1 MIATDTLRVVPVNT
15 SMEEAMTGLRTSEA
29 LLDALQKSSSRVLS
43 HERMEQQR
51 LSFVMG
57 SLDDENDMTRE
68 QVEQA
73 LERQDSGHLV
83 LK

>member
-1 MIATDTLRVVPVNT
+1 
-15 SMEEAMTGLRTSEA
+15 MTGLRTNEA
-29 LLDALQKSSSRVLS
+29 LLKALQQSSSRALS

-57 SLDDENDMTRE
+57 SLDDDNDMTRE
-68 QVEQA
+68 QVEQV
-73 LERQDSGHLV
+73 LERQDSGLLV

>member
-1 MIATDTLRVVPVNT
+1 
-15 SMEEAMTGLRTSEA
+15 MTGLRTSEA
-29 LLDALQKSSSRVLS
+29 LLDALQKSSSRALS

>member
-1 MIATDTLRVVPVNT
+1 
-15 SMEEAMTGLRTSEA
+15 MTGLRTSEE
-29 LLDALQKSSSRVLS
+29 LLKALQQSSSRALS

-57 SLDDENDMTRE
+57 SLDESNDMTRA

-73 LERQDSGHLV
+73 LERQDNGQLV

>member
-1 MIATDTLRVVPVNT
+1 
-15 SMEEAMTGLRTSEA
+15 MTGLRTSEA

>member
-1 MIATDTLRVVPVNT
+1 
-15 SMEEAMTGLRTSEA
+15 MTGLRTSEA
-29 LLDALQKSSSRVLS
+29 LLNALQQSSSRALS

-73 LERQDSGHLV
+73 LERQDSGQLV